1 MNGVVQAAAR
11 FNTRDNIAHPV
22 RMGDVASTP
31 ENSRAG
37 RLDDLL

>member
-22 RMGDVASTP
+22 RMGDVSTP